1 MFSLWRIKKL
11 WIQTLIETS
20 LYQHPVRV
28 CLPISWELRFVGRTE
43 RKEKLLP
50 IYVHS
55 NYFRI
60 GDALSEEY
68 KTNCGTMSRSF
79 NGMTWKMCPNPHR
92 ILLIYLTQ
100 IIIARIYR
108 INQTKTIFTL
118 YEKLRFPAT
127 IINLGMKQ
135 KMAISERNEDVESDF
150 SLQVAVS
157 LSKQ

>member
-20 LYQHPVRV
+20 LYQHQSEFV
-28 CLPISWELRFVGRTE
+28 CQFHENWGLWDGRIEKKNFYLFTCIPIIFAS
-43 RKEKLLP
+43 
-50 IYVHS
+50 
-55 NYFRI
+55 
-60 GDALSEEY
+60 
-68 KTNCGTMSRSF
+68 GTHCPKNIKQIVEQWAGSF

-118 YEKLRFPAT
+118 LRET
-127 IINLGMKQ
+127 K
-135 KMAISERNEDVESDF
+135 ISRNNN
-150 SLQVAVS
+150 
-157 LSKQ
+157 

>member
-1 MFSLWRIKKL
+1 
-11 WIQTLIETS
+11 
-20 LYQHPVRV
+20 
-28 CLPISWELRFVGRTE
+28 
-43 RKEKLLP
+43 
-50 IYVHS
+50 
-55 NYFRI
+55 
-60 GDALSEEY
+60 
-68 KTNCGTMSRSF
+68 
-79 NGMTWKMCPNPHR
+79 MCPNPHR